1 MGFENYT
8 DEIEDYDAE
17 MLNDE
22 LDDVD
27 IDDILD
33 DMEVDYDKY

>member
-8 DEIEDYDAE
+8 DDIADYDAE

-33 DMEVDYDKY
+33 DMEDDYDKY

>member
-1 MGFENYT
+1 MGYENYT
-8 DEIEDYDAE
+8 DEIEDYDEE

-27 IDDILD
+27 IDDMED
-33 DMEVDYDKY
+33 DYGKY

>member
-1 MGFENYT
+1 MGYENYT
-8 DEIEDYDAE
+8 DEIEDYDEE

-33 DMEVDYDKY
+33 DMEDDYGKY